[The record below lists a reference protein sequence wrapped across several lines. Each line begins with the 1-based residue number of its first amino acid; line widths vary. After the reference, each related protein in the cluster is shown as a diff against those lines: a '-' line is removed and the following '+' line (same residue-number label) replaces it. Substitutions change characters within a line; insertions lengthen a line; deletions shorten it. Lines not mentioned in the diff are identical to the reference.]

1 MAEHDVRAL
10 GLEEFTLRLASDS
23 PTPGGGTGA
32 AVAGALGA
40 ALVRMLCV
48 LTVGKPKYAQHDR
61 LLQAIA
67 DACEEA
73 REALLGLAAKDA
85 EAYDK
90 VGAAYRLP
98 KGTPA
103 EQAARDAA
111 VDQAMKG
118 AIDVPLLVMERCL
131 EVIGNAKSAVQVGN
145 RNAVSDGAAGAELA
159 RAALKIAAYNVKIN
173 LAALKDAKYVKDIR
187 TRLDEMAYMG
197 TAVAQE
203 IESFVNDLWA
213 PKAKA

>member
-10 GLEEFTLRLASDS
+10 RLEDFTLRLASDS

-40 ALVRMLCV
+40 ALVRMLCM
-48 LTVGKPKYAQHDR
+48 LTVGKPKYADHDR

-73 REALLGLAAKDA
+73 RTALLDLAAEDA

-90 VGAAYRLP
+90 VSLAFRMP
-98 KGTPA
+98 KTTPA

-111 VDQAMKG
+111 AETALKG
-118 AIDVPLLVMERCL
+118 AIDVPLKVMERCL
-131 EVIGNAKSAVQVGN
+131 EVIGNAKAAVQVGN

-173 LAALKDAKYVKDIR
+173 LAAVKDPRYVKDMR
-187 TRLDEMAYMG
+187 TRIDEMSYMG

-203 IESFVNDLWA
+203 IESHVNDLWTK
-213 PKAKA
+213 PKA

>member
-10 GLEEFTLRLASDS
+10 RLEDFTLRLASDS

-40 ALVRMLCV
+40 ALVRMLCM
-48 LTVGKPKYAQHDR
+48 LTVGKPKYAQHER
-61 LLQAIA
+61 LMQAIA

-73 REALLGLAAKDA
+73 RIALLDLAAEDA
-85 EAYDK
+85 RAYDK
-90 VGAAYRLP
+90 VGAAYRMP

-103 EQAARDAA
+103 EQATRETA
-111 VDQAMKG
+111 VEAAMKG

-131 EVIGNAKSAVQVGN
+131 EVIGNAKTAVQVGN

-173 LAALKDAKYVKDIR
+173 LASLKDARFVKDMR
-187 TRLDEMAYMG
+187 TRLDEMSYMG

-203 IESFVNDLWA
+203 IDSYVNDLWA

>member
-1 MAEHDVRAL
+1 MADHDVRAL
-10 GLEEFTLRLASDS
+10 GLEDFTLRLASDS

-48 LTVGKPKYAQHDR
+48 LTVGKPKYAPHER

-73 REALLGLAAKDA
+73 RSALLDLAAEDA
-85 EAYDK
+85 AAYDQ

-103 EQAARDAA
+103 EVAARDVA
-111 VDQAMKG
+111 VEKAMKG
-118 AIDVPLLVMERCL
+118 AIDVPLRVMERCL

-173 LAALKDAKYVKDIR
+173 LASLKDAKYVKDMR

-203 IESFVNDLWA
+203 IESYVNDLWA